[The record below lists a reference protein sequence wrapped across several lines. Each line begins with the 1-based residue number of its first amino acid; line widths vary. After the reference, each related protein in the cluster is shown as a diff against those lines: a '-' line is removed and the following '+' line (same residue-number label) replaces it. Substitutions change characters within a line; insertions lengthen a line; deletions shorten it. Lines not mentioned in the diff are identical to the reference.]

1 MTVLQGSLVHAK
13 TAEGRRFIR
22 KGFGLTPDDD
32 LLYALGWPYFAWLEP
47 GDAKPAE
54 LADARKFS
62 SKYAYFI
69 GPRPEGVVKRNLRHT
84 LTFGNDGDELEAI
97 QNDAPLSGKELEKI
111 FDTLMTVQFG
121 FVTAFLLE
129 SVTSADIVI
138 DAIVTRLEATPVK
151 RWKQGGF
158 ETFGT
163 GCVRALHFLLLRTDA
178 AHAARARSRLEA
190 IWDDTAAKTLEDGSR
205 VTETLDFVLHG
216 KAGVE
221 RSGHR
226 IGALV
231 HNDAMFALDDLAYVR
246 KTALAS
252 IPKMVARDR
261 ASVSA
266 RLAFLGGAPVIDAIA
281 THVKQVHATAR
292 NDLAVG
298 LSRCAHPKVPAIMTA
313 LGTTTAKRWL
323 KSHG

>member
-1 MTVLQGSLVHAK
+1 MNVVQGSLAHAE
-13 TAEGRRFIR
+13 TAEGRKFIR
-22 KGFGLTPDDD
+22 QGFGLTPDDD
-32 LLYALGWPYFAWLEP
+32 LLYALGWPYFVWLEP

-62 SKYAYFI
+62 AKYVYSV

-84 LTFGNDGDELEAI
+84 LTFGNNGDQLEAI
-97 QNDAPLSGKELEKI
+97 QNDEPLSGKELEMI

-129 SVTSADIVI
+129 SVTSPEIVI
-138 DAIVTRLEATPVK
+138 DAILARLKATPVK
-151 RWKQGGF
+151 RWERGGF

-163 GCVRALHFLLLRTDA
+163 GCVRALHFLLLRTGA
-178 AHAARARSRLEA
+178 AHAGEARARLEA
-190 IWDDTAAKTLEDGSR
+190 LWDDTVAKTLEGGSR
-205 VTETLDFVLHG
+205 VAATFDFMLNG

-226 IGALV
+226 MGEVL
-231 HNDAMFALDDLAYVR
+231 HNDAMFAIDDLAYVR
-246 KTALAS
+246 KTALAF
-252 IPKMVARDR
+252 IPTMVARDR

-266 RLAFLGGAPVIDAIA
+266 RLAFLGGDPVIDAIA
-281 THVKQVHATAR
+281 THVKQVHSTAR
-292 NDLAVG
+292 DDLAVG

-323 KSHG
+323 KAHG